1 MQSLYC
7 AALDFISKN
16 KEYNPEKNVPNGRY
30 LTNVILQ
37 EVFKQQ
43 NIIKLNAV
51 IIHFYFQCARMT
63 INNISTMDG
72 LIVMTHVRP
81 Q

>member
-1 MQSLYC
+1 MPQRNKMQSLYC

-37 EVFKQQ
+37 EVFKQ
-43 NIIKLNAV
+43 
-51 IIHFYFQCARMT
+51 
-63 INNISTMDG
+63 
-72 LIVMTHVRP
+72 
-81 Q
+81 